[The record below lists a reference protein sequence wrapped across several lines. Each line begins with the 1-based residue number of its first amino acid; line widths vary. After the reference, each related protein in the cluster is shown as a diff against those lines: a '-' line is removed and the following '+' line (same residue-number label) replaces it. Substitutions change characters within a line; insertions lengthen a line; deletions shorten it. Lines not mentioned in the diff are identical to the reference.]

1 MKRHILAAL
10 AVPVLSAS
18 GLGQAAGQSALPV
31 KDTVLANGLRVIV
44 IENHAVPIVSVE
56 LNVKNGAYTQTPAH
70 EGLAHLYE
78 HMFFKANRTIPS
90 QEQYLARLRQL
101 GGQWNGTTSE
111 ERVNYYVTVGTDS
124 MVPTMQ
130 FLEDAIRYP
139 LFLQDEL
146 VRERPVV
153 IGEFDR
159 NEANPFFHL
168 QRGVDTI
175 LYTPQFYSRKN
186 TIGNRDTIL
195 ATTQAKMKEIQDKY
209 YVPNNTALILAG
221 DITPAEGF
229 RRAVEIFGDWPRGA
243 DPFATPAPNP
253 PPLRA
258 SAAAIVEKPV
268 NGLSILYQWHGPSVG
283 ADPKSTY
290 AADVLSA
297 VLNNSASP
305 FQKRL
310 VDGGL
315 AFAAQ
320 ISYYTLNHTGPISV
334 FAQTSPDKLANAQN
348 ALMEELAKLA
358 DPNYLPQELLDAAQ
372 KQLGVN
378 ALYER
383 EQPSEWAHTIGFW
396 WAVADLDY
404 YRGYV
409 SNMQK
414 VTRQDIAN
422 YAKKYISG
430 KPFVVGALLSPEDRK
445 KLALTPDMLLQ
456 QRMVP

>member
-1 MKRHILAAL
+1 MNCRILAATL
-10 AVPVLSAS
+10 IAGTASA
-18 GLGQAAGQSALPV
+18 QSALPI

-44 IENHAVPIVSVE
+44 IENHAVPIVTVE

-78 HMFFKANRTIPS
+78 HMFFKANKSIPS

-124 MVPTMQ
+124 MLPTMQ

-175 LYTPQFYSRKN
+175 LYTTAFYSRKN

-195 ATTQAKMKEIQDKY
+195 ATSQAKMKEIQEKF

-221 DITPAEGF
+221 DVTPAEGF
-229 RRAVEIFGDWPRGA
+229 RKAVEIFGDWPRGA

-253 PPLRA
+253 PPLTA
-258 SAAAIVEKPV
+258 SAAAVVEKPV
-268 NGLSILYQWHGPSVG
+268 NSVSLLYEWQGPSVG

-290 AADVLSA
+290 AADVLSQ
-297 VLNNSASP
+297 VLNNPASP

-315 AFAAQ
+315 TFAAQ

-334 FAQTSPDKLANAQN
+334 FAQTTPDKIANAQR
-348 ALMEELAKLA
+348 AIMEELARLG
-358 DPNYLPQELLDAAQ
+358 DENYLPQELLDAAQ

-409 SNMQK
+409 ANMQK
-414 VTRQDIAN
+414 ITRKDIAE

-445 KLALTPDMLLQ
+445 KIQLTPEQLLQ
-456 QRMVP
+456 QKVVP

>member
-1 MKRHILAAL
+1 MRKTLFIALLAITA
-10 AVPVLSAS
+10 ASA
-18 GLGQAAGQSALPV
+18 GAQSALPI

-78 HMFFKANRTIPS
+78 HMFFKANKTIPS
-90 QEQYLARLRQL
+90 QEKYLARLRQL

-124 MVPTMQ
+124 MLPTMQ
-130 FLEDAIRYP
+130 FLEDAIRGP

-175 LYTPQFYSRKN
+175 LYTPGFYSRKN

-195 ATTQAKMKEIQDKY
+195 ATTAAKMKEIQDKY

-221 DITPAEGF
+221 DITPTEGF
-229 RRAVEIFGDWPRGA
+229 KRAIEVFGDWPRGA

-253 PPLRA
+253 PPLQMTQA
-258 SAAAIVEKPV
+258 VIVEKPV
-268 NGLSILYQWHGPSVG
+268 NSVSLLYEWQGPSVG
-283 ADPKSTY
+283 KDPKATY
-290 AADVLSA
+290 AADVLST
-297 VLNNSASP
+297 VLNNPASP

-315 AFAAQ
+315 TFAAQ

-334 FAQTSPDKLANAQN
+334 FAQTTPDKISNAQA
-348 ALMEELAKLA
+348 ALMEELAKLT
-358 DPNYLPQELLDAAQ
+358 DENYLPQELLDAAQ

-409 SNMQK
+409 ANMQK
-414 VTRQDIAN
+414 ITRKDIAE

-430 KPFVVGALLSPEDRK
+430 KPFVVGALISPDARK
-445 KLALTPDMLLQ
+445 AIKLTPEQLLQ

>member
-1 MKRHILAAL
+1 MKRHFIAGLGLIAC
-10 AVPVLSAS
+10 SAS
-18 GLGQAAGQSALPV
+18 AQAQIATLPI

-56 LNVKNGAYTQTPAH
+56 LNVKNGAYTQTPQH

-78 HMFFKANRTIPS
+78 HMFFKANKTIPS
-90 QEQYLARLRQL
+90 QEKYLARLRQL

-124 MVPTMQ
+124 VVPTMQ

-168 QRGVDTI
+168 QRAVDTV

-195 ATTQAKMKEIQDKY
+195 ATTQEKMKEIQAKY

-221 DITPAEGF
+221 DITPAQGF
-229 RRAVEIFGDWPRGA
+229 KRAVEVFGDWPRGA

-253 PPLRA
+253 PPLAA

-268 NGLSILYQWHGPSVG
+268 NGLTILYQWQGPSVG
-283 ADPKSTY
+283 ADAKSTY
-290 AADVLSA
+290 AADVLSQ
-297 VLNNSASP
+297 VLNNPASP

-315 AFAAQ
+315 AFGAS
-320 ISYYTLNHTGPISV
+320 IGYYTLNHTGPISV
-334 FAQTSPDKLANAQN
+334 FAQTTPEKLASTQR
-348 ALMEELAKLA
+348 ALMEELGKLS
-358 DPNYLPQELLDAAQ
+358 DPNYLPQDLLDAAQ

-409 SNMQK
+409 PNMQK
-414 VTRQDIAN
+414 ITRTDIAD

-430 KPFVVGALLSPEDRK
+430 KPFVVGALLSPEARK
-445 KLALTPDMLLQ
+445 QLQLTPEQLLQ
-456 QRMVP
+456 LRIVP

>member
-10 AVPVLSAS
+10 AVPLLSAS
-18 GLGQAAGQSALPV
+18 ALGQAAGQSALPIR
-31 KDTVLANGLRVIV
+31 DTVLANGLRVIV

-56 LNVKNGAYTQTPAH
+56 LNVKNGAYTQSPQH

-78 HMFFKANRTIPS
+78 HMFFKANKTIPS

-124 MVPTMQ
+124 VLPTMQ

-221 DITPAEGF
+221 DITPADGF
-229 RRAVEIFGDWPRGA
+229 KKAIDIFGDWPRGA

-253 PPLRA
+253 PPLQM
-258 SAAAIVEKPV
+258 SAA
-268 NGLSILYQWHGPSVG
+268 PSVG
-283 ADPKSTY
+283 TDPKSTY
-290 AADVLSA
+290 AADVLSQ
-297 VLNNSASP
+297 VLNNPASP

-315 AFAAQ
+315 TFAAQ

-334 FAQTSPDKLANAQN
+334 FAQTSPDKLANAQS
-348 ALMEELAKLA
+348 AIMEELAKLA

-372 KQLGVN
+372 KQLGVS

-414 VTRQDIAN
+414 ITRQDIAE
-422 YAKKYISG
+422 YAKKYIS
-430 KPFVVGALLSPEDRK
+430 
-445 KLALTPDMLLQ
+445 
-456 QRMVP
+456 